1 MPFTR
6 IIYFSFG
13 LFLTGLGLAGVIIP
27 GLPTTIFMILAAAC
41 FFRSSTKMYNWVINH
56 PLFGESVLRFRSGEG
71 MPIKAKYTSIIMMWF
86 FILTSIFFFWFIF
99 DSTRPSR
106 SYNTRFTHNHL
117 YGFSCSMFF
126 SQLGK
131 NVQLGD

>member
-1 MPFTR
+1 MKLIFKQMPLPK

-13 LFLTGLGLAGVIIP
+13 LFFTGIGLAGVIIP

-41 FFRSSTKMYNWVINH
+41 FFRSSTKMYYWVINH

-86 FILTSIFFFWFIF
+86 FISTSIFFFIYSHALWIKAIIILSGVIGTVFILRQPTF
-99 DSTRPSR
+99 
-106 SYNTRFTHNHL
+106 N
-117 YGFSCSMFF
+117 
-126 SQLGK
+126 K
-131 NVQLGD
+131 V

>member
-1 MPFTR
+1 MPFPK

-41 FFRSSTKMYNWVINH
+41 FFRSSTKMYNWIIDH

-86 FILTSIFFFWFIF
+86 FISTSIFFFLHSYALCIKAIITLSGFIGTVF
-99 DSTRPSR
+99 ILRQPT
-106 SYNTRFTHNHL
+106 F
-117 YGFSCSMFF
+117 
-126 SQLGK
+126 
-131 NVQLGD
+131 

>member
-1 MPFTR
+1 MPFSK

-41 FFRSSTKMYNWVINH
+41 FFRSSKKMYNWVINH

-86 FILTSIFFFWFIF
+86 FILISIFFFLHSHTLWIKTIIALSGFVGTVFILRQP
-99 DSTRPSR
+99 T
-106 SYNTRFTHNHL
+106 
-117 YGFSCSMFF
+117 FS
-126 SQLGK
+126 K
-131 NVQLGD
+131 V

>member
-1 MPFTR
+1 MKLIFKQMPFTR

-41 FFRSSTKMYNWVINH
+41 FFRSSTRMYNWVINH

-86 FILTSIFFFWFIF
+86 FILTSIFFFLLSHALWIKAIITLSGFIGTVF
-99 DSTRPSR
+99 VLRQPT
-106 SYNTRFTHNHL
+106 F
-117 YGFSCSMFF
+117 
-126 SQLGK
+126 K
-131 NVQLGD
+131 KV